1 MKQGMKFEPKCHQTC
16 QIFDVLFQTVS
27 CFVNRKSNL
36 VIFFVPNHA
45 KTCSFSARR
54 SLVFFCSVFFF
65 LLDAKILFRYFVHT
79 FGFVFNTS
87 TFQTTLWLTRVR
99 SRAFVWCCL
108 QLVLCIYDW
117 NRERKQFKQF
127 LLANTWNIQSLDFR
141 DSFDLNTSREKKN
154 SPEPSSSAMFS
165 LSKRPCAKSYFL
177 IAGSHEKS
185 KMAEV
190 TDVPENA
197 PERKLICH
205 MFLDLNKFDLWVLF
219 PFPLTDRLPRNGKRA
234 GRKKQRLSRLSKSKH
249 LRL

>member
-87 TFQTTLWLTRVR
+87 TFQATLWLTRVR

-117 NRERKQFKQF
+117 KRERKQFKQF

-141 DSFDLNTSREKKN
+141 DSFDLNTSRGKKTHQ
-154 SPEPSSSAMFS
+154 SLLLPPCFPSLRDHAQRAIFWSQALM
-165 LSKRPCAKSYFL
+165 KNPKWRKWRTFL
-177 IAGSHEKS
+177 
-185 KMAEV
+185 KMHPNVSWFA
-190 TDVPENA
+190 
-197 PERKLICH
+197 IC
-205 MFLDLNKFDLWVLF
+205 FL
-219 PFPLTDRLPRNGKRA
+219 T
-234 GRKKQRLSRLSKSKH
+234 
-249 LRL
+249 